1 VSNSKKNSPATGIR
15 RQGETFNY
23 IVELALNYMQPLLFL
38 NGFQMLYSETINIV
52 KWFQEQRLA
61 M

>member
-15 RQGETFNY
+15 RQGETFY
-23 IVELALNYMQPLLFL
+23 SYSCVVLNYMQPLLFL
-38 NGFQMLYSETINIV
+38 NGFHKLYSETINIV

>member
-1 VSNSKKNSPATGIR
+1 
-15 RQGETFNY
+15 
-23 IVELALNYMQPLLFL
+23 MQPLLFL